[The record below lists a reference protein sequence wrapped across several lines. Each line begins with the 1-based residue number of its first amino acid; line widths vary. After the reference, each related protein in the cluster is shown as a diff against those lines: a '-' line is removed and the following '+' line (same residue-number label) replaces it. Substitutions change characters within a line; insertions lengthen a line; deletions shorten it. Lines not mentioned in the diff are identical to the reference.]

1 MWDVVAKRVAKRVAR
16 RNAKAWA
23 VLTGQ
28 GVVML
33 SLVVG
38 LVAFVGN
45 GKSVQVVVDG
55 QAQTVQT
62 FGGTVAEVLRTAEV
76 TVTANDDVYPALA
89 TPVDDGAAIQVNKAT
104 AVDVRLNGAET
115 IVHTT
120 GETVGELVN
129 DLGVASDSDISA
141 PAETRLVTLSSTLS
155 ISTPKNVTLAVDG
168 KSTRIETT
176 MNTVADLL
184 AEAKVTL
191 GKEDR
196 VSVPVNSSLVTGM
209 GLKVTR
215 VETGKKITE
224 TETIDFT
231 STEKETEE
239 LLVGEREVVQAGVAG
254 ERTRVFTVTVIDGK
268 ESKRENVSDKVTR
281 EPVEEIIAVGTR
293 EEEPEPTPEPEEDK
307 APEAEVEAAAEAAAP
322 AEIETP
328 AHAPAAVVSG
338 GAAWDALAECE
349 SGGNWSINTGNGYY
363 GGLQFSQSSWLGA
376 GGGQY
381 APLPH
386 QASRAE
392 QIATAEVLKQNGGW
406 GHWPSCSSKLGLR

>member
-1 MWDVVAKRVAKRVAR
+1 MAKRDAKG
-16 RNAKAWA
+16 WA

-38 LVAFVGN
+38 LLAFVGN

-55 QAQTVQT
+55 QPQTVQT
-62 FGGTVAEVLRTAEV
+62 FGGTVAEVLRTADV
-76 TVTANDDVYPALA
+76 TVTENDDVSPALA
-89 TPVDDGAAIQVNKAT
+89 SPVDDGAAIQVNKAT

-115 IVHTT
+115 VVHTT
-120 GETVGELVN
+120 GETVGELVS
-129 DLGVASDSDISA
+129 DIGVASESDISA
-141 PAETRLVTLSSTLS
+141 PAETRLGTLSSTLS

-168 KSTRIETT
+168 KDHRIETT
-176 MNTVADLL
+176 GITVTDLL

-196 VSVPVNSSLVTGM
+196 VSVPVGSSLVTGM

-215 VETGKKITE
+215 VESGKKITE

-231 STEKETEE
+231 STEKETDE
-239 LLVGEREVVQAGVAG
+239 LLVGESEVVQAGVAG
-254 ERTRVFTVTVIDGK
+254 ERTRVFAVTVIDGK
-268 ESKRENVSDKVTR
+268 EIKRENVSDKVNR
-281 EPVEEIIAVGTR
+281 EPVEQIVAIGTR
-293 EEEPEPTPEPEEDK
+293 EEEPESEPEPKEDK
-307 APEAEVEAAAEAAAP
+307 AEVEEEAPEVEAAAEAAAP
-322 AEIETP
+322 VEIETP
-328 AHAPAAVVSG
+328 AHAPEAVVSG

-363 GGLQFSQSSWLGA
+363 GGLQFSQSSWIGA
-376 GGGQY
+376 GGGKY

-406 GHWPSCSSKLGLR
+406 GHWPSCSAKLGLR

>member
-1 MWDVVAKRVAKRVAR
+1 MWDVVANRD
-16 RNAKAWA
+16 AKAWA

-28 GVVML
+28 GMVML

-62 FGGTVAEVLRTAEV
+62 FGGTVAEVLKTADV

-89 TPVDDGAAIQVNKAT
+89 SAVDDGAAIQVNKA
-104 AVDVRLNGAET
+104 AAIEVRLNGAET
-115 IVHTT
+115 VVHTT
-120 GETVGELVN
+120 GDTVGELVT
-129 DLGVASDSDISA
+129 DLGVARDSDISA

-155 ISTPKNVTLAVDG
+155 ISTPKTVTLAVDG
-168 KSTRIETT
+168 KDHRIETT
-176 MNTVADLL
+176 VNTVADLL

-191 GKEDR
+191 GEEDR
-196 VSVPVNSSLVTGM
+196 VSVPVHSSLVTGM

-215 VETGKKITE
+215 VETGKEVTE
-224 TETIDFT
+224 TETIDFS
-231 STEKETEE
+231 STEKETDE
-239 LLVGEREVVQAGVAG
+239 LLIGEREVVQAGVAG
-254 ERTRVFTVTVIDGK
+254 VRTRVFTVTVIDGK
-268 ESKRENVSDKVTR
+268 ETSREQVSDKVTR
-281 EPVEEIIAVGTR
+281 EAVEEIIAVGTR
-293 EEEPEPTPEPEEDK
+293 EEEPEAEEE
-307 APEAEVEAAAEAAAP
+307 APEAEAAAAAP
-322 AEIETP
+322 AGEIETP
-328 AHAPAAVVSG
+328 NHSPAAAVSG
-338 GAAWDALAECE
+338 GGAWDALAECE
-349 SGGNWSINTGNGYY
+349 SGGNWSINSGNGYY
-363 GGLQFSQSSWLGA
+363 GGLQFSESSWLGA

-386 QASRAE
+386 QATRAE

>member
-1 MWDVVAKRVAKRVAR
+1 MRRGLWDFVAQRDAKDWAVVA
-16 RNAKAWA
+16 
-23 VLTGQ
+23 GQ
-28 GVVML
+28 GAVML

-55 QAQTVQT
+55 ETQTVQT
-62 FGGTVAEVLRTAEV
+62 FGGTVAEVLRTANV

-89 TPVDDGAAIQVNKAT
+89 SPVDDGAAIQINKAT
-104 AVDVRLNGAET
+104 AVEVRLNGAET
-115 IVHTT
+115 VVHTT
-120 GETVGELVN
+120 GETVGELVT
-129 DLGVASDSDISA
+129 DLGVASDSDVSA
-141 PAETRLVTLSSTLS
+141 SAETRLVTLSSTLS
-155 ISTPKNVTLAVDG
+155 ISTPKNVSLAVDG
-168 KSTRIETT
+168 KNRRIETT
-176 MNTVADLL
+176 ANTVADLL
-184 AEAKVTL
+184 KEARITL

-196 VSVPVNSSLVTGM
+196 VSVPVGSSLITGM

-215 VETGKKITE
+215 VESGKKITE
-224 TETIDFT
+224 TEAIDFT
-231 STEKETEE
+231 STEQETDE
-239 LLVGEREVVQAGVAG
+239 LLVGEREILQAGVAG

-268 ESKRENVSDKVTR
+268 ETSRKPVSDKVTR
-281 EPVEEIIAVGTR
+281 EPVEEIIGIGTR
-293 EEEPEPTPEPEEDK
+293 EEEPEPEPAPEEE
-307 APEAEVEAAAEAAAP
+307 APEVEAAAEAAAP
-322 AEIETP
+322 VEIETP
-328 AHAPAAVVSG
+328 AHAPEAVVSG

-376 GGGQY
+376 GGGKY